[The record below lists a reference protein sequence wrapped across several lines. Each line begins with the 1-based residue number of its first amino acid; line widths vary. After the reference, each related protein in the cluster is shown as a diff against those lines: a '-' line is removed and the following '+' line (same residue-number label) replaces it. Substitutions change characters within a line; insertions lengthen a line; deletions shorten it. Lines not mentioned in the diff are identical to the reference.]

1 MQVKFNLKILLKTI
15 AQGTAAQRAL
25 KGLILGDQGGARIN
39 RDFSFPPEGENIK
52 RLNIKRLP
60 LITRKKNTPPKSI
73 YFKLI
78 VLVTFNKLWKILKEM
93 GIPDHLT

>member
-52 RLNIKRLP
+52 RLL
-60 LITRKKNTPPKSI
+60 LITKKKKKKTHQNP
-73 YFKLI
+73 Y
-78 VLVTFNKLWKILKEM
+78 ILS
-93 GIPDHLT
+93 LLFW